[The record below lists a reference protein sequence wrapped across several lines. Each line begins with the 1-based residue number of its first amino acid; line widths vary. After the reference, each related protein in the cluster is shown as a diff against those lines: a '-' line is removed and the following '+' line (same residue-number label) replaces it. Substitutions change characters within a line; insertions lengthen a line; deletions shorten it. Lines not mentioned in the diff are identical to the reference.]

1 MRTWP
6 ARINFTSCLSACTT
20 GLADNAQRGVQSSY
34 VEPNSEA
41 LYWPSYGLELGR
53 RLRILR
59 IMRGLTQERL
69 AELSGYSRNQISNL
83 ERNQNR
89 TQHSSNPSMK
99 MIYSLARALHVPPLV
114 LLPRAERLVL
124 ARCDSGASTELA
136 VKATWPETAQDVSRF
151 SMSYLV
157 GDAPS
162 TEVRESPPFDLH
174 LVRPDGLAD
183 DEWGSLIGAAATLSA
198 SEQKILEVLDKLE
211 KREIK
216 DQEEPGDPEDP
227 GDR

>member
-1 MRTWP
+1 M
-6 ARINFTSCLSACTT
+6 
-20 GLADNAQRGVQSSY
+20 
-34 VEPNSEA
+34 
-41 LYWPSYGLELGR
+41 YWPSYGLELGR

-183 DEWGSLIGAAATLSA
+183 DEWGSLIDVAATLSA

-216 DQEEPGDPEDP
+216 DQEEPGD
-227 GDR
+227 R